1 MTGYGIIVA
10 TKKLVQRCKEEYHGQ
25 KTSNKEKR
33 SNESGNRKAQLTEEK
48 KTQSAEEK
56 VAEKVSDTAKEIKA
70 TAKTAARTA
79 VKEAK
84 AAKETVKKT
93 AAKEVKGAKEAV
105 KKTAAKRPS
114 KKDMKVRTFVEY
126 YGKQVEEK
134 EMIARVKKA
143 WTKKGKRVGE
153 IKTLE
158 LYVKPEEG
166 AVYYVINSEET
177 GAVEY

>member
-1 MTGYGIIVA
+1 MARKRVI
-10 TKKLVQRCKEEYHGQ
+10 KKKEAM
-25 KTSNKEKR
+25 KAAIEKAQLT
-33 SNESGNRKAQLTEEK
+33 EEKKAAEKAQLTEEK

-134 EMIARVKKA
+134 EMIARVKK
-143 WTKKGKRVGE
+143 KGKRVGE

>member
-1 MTGYGIIVA
+1 MARKRVI
-10 TKKLVQRCKEEYHGQ
+10 KKKEAMKAAIE
-25 KTSNKEKR
+25 
-33 SNESGNRKAQLTEEK
+33 KAQLTEEK

-84 AAKETVKKT
+84 AAKE
-93 AAKEVKGAKEAV
+93 VKGAKEAV
-105 KKTAAKRPS
+105 KKTAAKRPA

>member
-1 MTGYGIIVA
+1 M
-10 TKKLVQRCKEEYHGQ
+10 
-25 KTSNKEKR
+25 
-33 SNESGNRKAQLTEEK
+33 
-48 KTQSAEEK
+48 
-56 VAEKVSDTAKEIKA
+56 
-70 TAKTAARTA
+70 
-79 VKEAK
+79 
-84 AAKETVKKT
+84 
-93 AAKEVKGAKEAV
+93 KGAKEAV

-166 AVYYVINSEET
+166 AVYYVINSEKIRDKRRD
-177 GAVEY
+177 EYG

>member
-1 MTGYGIIVA
+1 MARKRVI
-10 TKKLVQRCKEEYHGQ
+10 KKKEAM
-25 KTSNKEKR
+25 KAAIEKAQLT
-33 SNESGNRKAQLTEEK
+33 EEKKAAEKAQLTEEK

-126 YGKQVEEK
+126 YGKQ
-134 EMIARVKKA
+134 ISVKRLRSRSLQRQRYRNVSRSLKVA
-143 WTKKGKRVGE
+143 EFRL
-153 IKTLE
+153 IQDL
-158 LYVKPEEG
+158 
-166 AVYYVINSEET
+166 
-177 GAVEY
+177 

>member
-1 MTGYGIIVA
+1 MARKRVI
-10 TKKLVQRCKEEYHGQ
+10 KKKEAMKAAIE
-25 KTSNKEKR
+25 
-33 SNESGNRKAQLTEEK
+33 KAQLTEEK
-48 KTQSAEEK
+48 KAAEKAQLTEEKKAQSAEEK

-70 TAKTAARTA
+70 
-79 VKEAK
+79 K
-84 AAKETVKKT
+84 AAKENVKKT
-93 AAKEVKGAKEAV
+93 AAKEVKEAKEAV

>member
-1 MTGYGIIVA
+1 MARKRVI
-10 TKKLVQRCKEEYHGQ
+10 KKKEAM
-25 KTSNKEKR
+25 KAAIEKAQLT
-33 SNESGNRKAQLTEEK
+33 EEKKAAEKAQLTEEK

-143 WTKKGKRVGE
+143 WTKKGKR
-153 IKTLE
+153 LD

>member
-1 MTGYGIIVA
+1 MARKRVI
-10 TKKLVQRCKEEYHGQ
+10 KKKEAM
-25 KTSNKEKR
+25 KAAIEKAQLT
-33 SNESGNRKAQLTEEK
+33 EEKKAAEKAQLTEEK

-114 KKDMKVRTFVEY
+114 KKDRKVRTFVEY

>member
-1 MTGYGIIVA
+1 MARKRVI
-10 TKKLVQRCKEEYHGQ
+10 KKKEAM
-25 KTSNKEKR
+25 KAAIEKAQLT
-33 SNESGNRKAQLTEEK
+33 EEKKAAEKAQLTEEK
-48 KTQSAEEK
+48 KTQFAEEK

-134 EMIARVKKA
+134 
-143 WTKKGKRVGE
+143 
-153 IKTLE
+153 
-158 LYVKPEEG
+158 YVKPEEG

>member
-1 MTGYGIIVA
+1 MARKRVI
-10 TKKLVQRCKEEYHGQ
+10 KKKEAM
-25 KTSNKEKR
+25 KAAIEKAQLT
-33 SNESGNRKAQLTEEK
+33 EEKKAAEKAQLTEEK

-93 AAKEVKGAKEAV
+93 AAKEVKVAKEEV

>member
-1 MTGYGIIVA
+1 MDRKRVI
-10 TKKLVQRCKEEYHGQ
+10 KKKEAMKAAVE
-25 KTSNKEKR
+25 
-33 SNESGNRKAQLTEEK
+33 KAQLTEEK
-48 KTQSAEEK
+48 KAAEKVQLTEGKKTAEETQPAEEK
-56 VAEKVSDTAKEIKA
+56 VVEKVSDAAKEIKA

-93 AAKEVKGAKEAV
+93 AAKEVKEAKEAV

>member
-1 MTGYGIIVA
+1 MARKRVI
-10 TKKLVQRCKEEYHGQ
+10 KKKEAMKAAVE
-25 KTSNKEKR
+25 
-33 SNESGNRKAQLTEEK
+33 KAQLTEEK
-48 KTQSAEEK
+48 KAAEKVQLTEGKKTAEETQPAEEK
-56 VAEKVSDTAKEIKA
+56 VVEKVSDTAKEIKA
-70 TAKTAARTA
+70 TA
-79 VKEAK
+79 
-84 AAKETVKKT
+84 
-93 AAKEVKGAKEAV
+93 AKEVKEAKEAV

-114 KKDMKVRTFVEY
+114 KKYMKVRTFVEY
-126 YGKQVEEK
+126 YGKHVEEK

>member
-1 MTGYGIIVA
+1 M
-10 TKKLVQRCKEEYHGQ
+10 KE
-25 KTSNKEKR
+25 
-33 SNESGNRKAQLTEEK
+33 
-48 KTQSAEEK
+48 
-56 VAEKVSDTAKEIKA
+56 
-70 TAKTAARTA
+70 
-79 VKEAK
+79 
-84 AAKETVKKT
+84 
-93 AAKEVKGAKEAV
+93 AKEAV

>member
-1 MTGYGIIVA
+1 MARKRVI
-10 TKKLVQRCKEEYHGQ
+10 KKKEAMKAAVE
-25 KTSNKEKR
+25 
-33 SNESGNRKAQLTEEK
+33 KAQLTEEK
-48 KTQSAEEK
+48 KAAEKVQLTEGKKTAEETQPAEEK
-56 VAEKVSDTAKEIKA
+56 VVEKVSDTAKEIKA
-70 TAKTAARTA
+70 TVKTAARTA
-79 VKEAK
+79 VKEAT

-93 AAKEVKGAKEAV
+93 AAKEVKEAKEAV
-105 KKTAAKRPS
+105 KKNAAKRPS

>member
-1 MTGYGIIVA
+1 MARKRVI
-10 TKKLVQRCKEEYHGQ
+10 KKKEAM
-25 KTSNKEKR
+25 KAAVEKAQLT
-33 SNESGNRKAQLTEEK
+33 EEKKAAEKAQLTEEK
-48 KTQSAEEK
+48 KTRSAEEK

-93 AAKEVKGAKEAV
+93 AAKEAV

-153 IKTLE
+153 IKTME

-166 AVYYVINSEET
+166 AIYYVINSEET

>member
-1 MTGYGIIVA
+1 MARKRVI
-10 TKKLVQRCKEEYHGQ
+10 KKKEAM
-25 KTSNKEKR
+25 KAAIEKAQLT
-33 SNESGNRKAQLTEEK
+33 EEKKAAEKAQLTEEK

-70 TAKTAARTA
+70 TAKT
-79 VKEAK
+79 

>member
-1 MTGYGIIVA
+1 MARKRVI
-10 TKKLVQRCKEEYHGQ
+10 KKKEAM
-25 KTSNKEKR
+25 KAAIEKAQLT
-33 SNESGNRKAQLTEEK
+33 EEKKAAEKAQLTEEK

-105 KKTAAKRPS
+105 KTAAKRPS

>member
-1 MTGYGIIVA
+1 MARKRVI
-10 TKKLVQRCKEEYHGQ
+10 KKKEAMKAAVE
-25 KTSNKEKR
+25 
-33 SNESGNRKAQLTEEK
+33 KAQLAEEK
-48 KTQSAEEK
+48 KAAEKTQPAEEK
-56 VAEKVSDTAKEIKA
+56 VAEKVSDAAKEIKA
-70 TAKTAARTA
+70 TAKTAARSA
-79 VKEAK
+79 VKATKE
-84 AAKETVKKT
+84 AKETVKKT
-93 AAKEVKGAKEAV
+93 AAKEVKEAKEVV

>member
-1 MTGYGIIVA
+1 MARKRVI
-10 TKKLVQRCKEEYHGQ
+10 KKKEAM
-25 KTSNKEKR
+25 KAAIEKAQLT
-33 SNESGNRKAQLTEEK
+33 EEKKAAEKAQLTEEK

-134 EMIARVKKA
+134 EMIDLAAIAQSAPGPIAVNA
-143 WTKKGKRVGE
+143 AILVGYR
-153 IKTLE
+153 IAGVL
-158 LYVKPEEG
+158 G
-166 AVYYVINSEET
+166 ALTTIIGTVLPPFVIL
-177 GAVEY
+177 ALI

>member
-1 MTGYGIIVA
+1 MARKRVI
-10 TKKLVQRCKEEYHGQ
+10 KKKEAM
-25 KTSNKEKR
+25 KAAIEKAQLT
-33 SNESGNRKAQLTEEK
+33 EEKKAAEKAQLTEEK
-48 KTQSAEEK
+48 KTQF
-56 VAEKVSDTAKEIKA
+56 SDTAKEIKA

-93 AAKEVKGAKEAV
+93 AAKEVKGAQEAV

-134 EMIARVKKA
+134 EMPESRRRGRKRERESGRLRHWNYMSNRKKA
-143 WTKKGKRVGE
+143 LF
-153 IKTLE
+153 IM
-158 LYVKPEEG
+158 
-166 AVYYVINSEET
+166 
-177 GAVEY
+177 

>member
-1 MTGYGIIVA
+1 MARKRVI
-10 TKKLVQRCKEEYHGQ
+10 KKKEAM
-25 KTSNKEKR
+25 KAAIEKAQLT
-33 SNESGNRKAQLTEEK
+33 EEKKAAEKAQLTEEK

-56 VAEKVSDTAKEIKA
+56 VAEKVSDTAKE
-70 TAKTAARTA
+70 
-79 VKEAK
+79 
-84 AAKETVKKT
+84 TVKKT
-93 AAKEVKGAKEAV
+93 AAKEVKEAKEAV